1 MAVNVPH
8 VLILLVVI
16 TALLAGYY
24 LKMNVQEGESKSFK
38 LFKLVLMVLIG
49 LGIIGL
55 FAMSQSDEFKAFWV
69 ILITILL
76 TT

>member
-1 MAVNVPH
+1 MSRVNFISYDV
-8 VLILLVVI
+8 

-38 LFKLVLMVLIG
+38 LFKLVLMILIG

-55 FAMSQSDEFKAFWV
+55 FAMQSDEFKALGHLVLFLKC
-69 ILITILL
+69 IYCDK
-76 TT
+76 